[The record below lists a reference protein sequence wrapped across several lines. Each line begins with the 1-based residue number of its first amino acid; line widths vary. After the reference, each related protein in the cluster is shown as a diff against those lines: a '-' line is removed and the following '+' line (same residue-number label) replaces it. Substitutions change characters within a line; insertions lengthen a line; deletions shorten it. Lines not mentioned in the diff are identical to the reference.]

1 MHTKSLKWLNDIYQ
15 ACALILTAT
24 ADHTSAEYERDRL
37 LQSAVERNFE
47 IIGEALGRIRRIDP
61 DTADSIPDCGAII
74 AFRKLLIHAYDFIDN
89 VRVWQIIKAYVPK
102 LHEQVATLLRSSE
115 ENL

>member
-61 DTADSIPDCGAII
+61 ATADSIPDCGAII